1 MKVPNTVKY
10 LKRRISVVG
19 KLETSVC
26 IMRELVVIISA
37 FAFLYE
43 EKPKRDSKNEDHFYP
58 HLFFAVFFG
67 PSAVIFS
74 HSDCSHFFQPVTT

>member
-1 MKVPNTVKY
+1 MRVPNTVKY
-10 LKRRISVVG
+10 LKRRIRVVG

-26 IMRELVVIISA
+26 IMRELVIIST
-37 FAFLYE
+37 FAFLSE
-43 EKPKRDSKNEDHFYP
+43 EKPKRDSKNEEQFCP